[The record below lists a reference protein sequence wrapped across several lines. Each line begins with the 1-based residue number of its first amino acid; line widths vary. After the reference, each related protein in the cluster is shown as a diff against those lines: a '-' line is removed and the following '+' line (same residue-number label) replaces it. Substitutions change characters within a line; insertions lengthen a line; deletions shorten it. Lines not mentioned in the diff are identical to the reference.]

1 MQTATSTIL
10 ETLATGVDLA
20 PELAEAGFSRL
31 MDGEM
36 TSAQAGSFLMGLR
49 MKGETPQE
57 LTEAVRAALARAVRV
72 TGIDGPTI
80 DIVGTGG
87 DGRSSFNCSTATAL
101 TLAGMGH
108 RVVKHGNRAV
118 SSSCG
123 AADAVEGLGL
133 PLELDPED
141 VRALVARHNFAFL
154 FAPRFHPTFRNVMP
168 IRRELGVRTL
178 FNLLGPLLNPARPS
192 HMLLGVARTELLPL
206 MARTLLLTGVRRA
219 AVVHGAGGYD
229 ELTPLGPARVLLLSG
244 DGEGRGTLAE
254 LSVDP
259 ADYGIA
265 PCTPEELAVPDRDT
279 AVRVL
284 RDLLSGGGPAPMR
297 DMLVL
302 NVGMALHLLE
312 PDMPLADAMTAARLA
327 LAAGAGG
334 KVLHA

>member
-10 ETLATGVDLA
+10 ETLATGMDLA

-36 TSAQAGSFLMGLR
+36 TCAQAGSFLMGLR

-141 VRALVARHNFAFL
+141 VRRLVAQRNFVFL
-154 FAPRFHPTFRNVMP
+154 FAPRFHPAFRNVMP

-178 FNLLGPLLNPARPS
+178 FNLLGPLLNPARPN
-192 HMLLGVARTELLPL
+192 HMLLGVARAELLPL
-206 MARTLLLTGVRRA
+206 MAQTLLMTGVRRA

-229 ELTPLGPARVLLLSG
+229 ELTPMGPARIMLLEG
-244 DGEGRGTLAE
+244 DGEGRGTLTE
-254 LSVDP
+254 ISVDP

-284 RDLLSGGGPAPMR
+284 RELLSGGGPAPMR

-312 PDMPLADAMTAARLA
+312 PGLALPDAMAAARLA

>member
-10 ETLATGVDLA
+10 ETLATGMDLA
-20 PELAEAGFSRL
+20 PELAEVGFSRL

-72 TGIDGPTI
+72 MGIEGPTI

-108 RVVKHGNRAV
+108 RVVKHGNRAI

-123 AADAVEGLGL
+123 AADAVEALGL
-133 PLELDPED
+133 PLELEPED
-141 VRALVARHNFAFL
+141 VPRLVEQCNFAFL
-154 FAPRFHPTFRNVMP
+154 FAPRFHPAFRNVMP

-178 FNLLGPLLNPARPS
+178 FNLLGPLLNPARPT
-192 HMLLGVARTELLPL
+192 HMLLGVARAELLPL

-219 AVVHGAGGYD
+219 AVVHGSGGYD
-229 ELTPLGPARVLLLSG
+229 ELTPMGPAHVMLLEG
-244 DGEGRGTLAE
+244 DGQGRGTLKE
-254 LSVDP
+254 ISVDP
-259 ADYGIA
+259 AEYGIA
-265 PCTPEELAVPDRDT
+265 PCVSADLAVPDRDT

-302 NVGMALHLLE
+302 NVGLALHLLE
-312 PDMPLADAMTAARLA
+312 PGLALSDAMTAARLA